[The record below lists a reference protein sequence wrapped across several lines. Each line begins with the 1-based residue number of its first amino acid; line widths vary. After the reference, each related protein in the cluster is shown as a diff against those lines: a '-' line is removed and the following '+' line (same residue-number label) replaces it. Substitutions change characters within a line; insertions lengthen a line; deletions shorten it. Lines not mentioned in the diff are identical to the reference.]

1 MSFVLLAGACTLAPA
16 APAAVPTMEAA
27 VAEVARDTLR
37 AQAERDGLLAAE
49 VDVVVTLLGAKE
61 APRCTQPP
69 LVDAIET
76 RFAARMRFAARCPG
90 TDGTRTQ
97 FTVRGSLSAEVVV
110 AAANVPAGRPLAAAE
125 LTVDRRELGSIADPL
140 GAIDDAV
147 GQASLRPLRPGQ
159 VLQKRLLAAPVLV
172 KRGDAVQIEARS
184 GPVQVSASGEA
195 LEPGRQGDVVRV
207 RNVNT
212 GKVIRARVVEAGTVA
227 PVEMN

>member
-1 MSFVLLAGACTLAPA
+1 MSFAALAAAAATAAA
-16 APAAVPTMEAA
+16 APQVPTMEAA

-49 VDVVVTLLGAKE
+49 VEVAVTLLGARE
-61 APRCTQPP
+61 APRCPQPP

-76 RFAARMRFAARCPG
+76 RFASRMRFAARCPG

-97 FTVRGSLSAEVVV
+97 FVVRGTLSAEVVV

-125 LTVDRRELGSIADPL
+125 LTLDRRELGAVADPV
-140 GAIDDAV
+140 GAIDEVV

-159 VLQKRLLAAPVLV
+159 VLQKRMLASPVLV
-172 KRGDAVQIEARS
+172 KRGDAVVIEARS